1 MNILLCSVPFRP
13 SVGGIETVSALLAE
27 RFVGAGHRVTVVT
40 QTAAGDNGNDAFE
53 IVRRPSA
60 SRLLS
65 LVRWADVVF
74 HNNISLRMAW
84 PLLLS
89 SRPWV
94 VAHHTWI
101 PASGLAARF
110 KRSVLRY
117 AHNIAVSRALAASL
131 PVPCEVIAN
140 PYADDVFHARVG
152 GARNK
157 DLLFVGRLVS
167 DKGAHVLLAALGEL
181 AQRGLRP
188 SLTVVGDGPEAP
200 ELRRQCEDLGIAAQ
214 VDFRGWRSSADVATL
229 CRSHGIL
236 AVPSVCDETFGIVTL
251 EALACGCVPVVARS
265 GGLPEAVGRCG
276 VVLPRGDVCA
286 WATGLQSLLQG
297 PALRDACLGNAPAH
311 LERHT
316 RDRVAQ
322 AYMEVLG
329 HAQRTRIAPGT
340 ARAA

>member
-27 RFVGAGHRVTVVT
+27 RFAAAGHRVTVVT
-40 QTAAGDNGNDAFE
+40 QTTDTDSGDAVFK

-60 SRLLS
+60 LVLLT

-89 SRPWV
+89 SKPWV
-94 VAHHTWI
+94 IAHHTWL
-101 PASGLAARF
+101 PAASLAAKF
-110 KRSVLRY
+110 KRHVLRY

-131 PVPCEVIAN
+131 PVGCEVIAN
-140 PYADDVFHARVG
+140 PYADDVFQVIEAPE
-152 GARNK
+152 RNK
-157 DLLFVGRLVS
+157 DLLFAGRLVS
-167 DKGAHVLLAALGEL
+167 DKGAHVLLSALGEL
-181 AQRGLRP
+181 AQRGVRP
-188 SLTVVGDGPEAP
+188 RLTVVGNGPEGPA
-200 ELRRQCEDLGIAAQ
+200 LRRQCQELGIAAQ
-214 VDFRGWRSSADVATL
+214 VQFTGWRSSAELAAL
-229 CRSHGIL
+229 CRAHRML
-236 AVPSVCDETFGIVTL
+236 VVPSVWEEPFGIVAL

-276 VVLPRGDVCA
+276 VVFPRGDVLA
-286 WATGLQSLLQG
+286 WADGLQRLLRD
-297 PALRDACLGNAPAH
+297 PALYEACLNEAPAH

-316 RDRVAQ
+316 RERVAKN
-322 AYMEVLG
+322 YLDVLG
-329 HAQRTRIAPGT
+329 HAQRTRTAPGP